1 MTNPDCTRRRS
12 TLQRA
17 HWPVRGHTGAAD
29 EAPALAAAV
38 VDAPAGAAATLP
50 AATVAGVEEAIPV
63 SSEAARVHAAAAAQA
78 SRNTQ
83 GNFVIDL

>member
-1 MTNPDCTRRRS
+1 MTNPDCTSLRS

-17 HWPVRGHTGAAD
+17 HWPVRGHAGAAED
-29 EAPALAAAV
+29 GATLGAAV
-38 VDAPAGAAATLP
+38 VDAPAGVAATLP

-63 SSEAARVHAAAAAQA
+63 SSEAALVHAVAAAQI

-83 GNFVIDL
+83 GIFVIDL